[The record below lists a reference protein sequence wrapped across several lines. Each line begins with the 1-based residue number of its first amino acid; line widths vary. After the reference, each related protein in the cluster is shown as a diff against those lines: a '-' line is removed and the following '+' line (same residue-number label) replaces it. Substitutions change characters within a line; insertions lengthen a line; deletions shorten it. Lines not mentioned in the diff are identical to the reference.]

1 MVFIDTD
8 LAVCFLSSKKST
20 LNERAKT
27 IMDQLFKENSVI
39 KLTIFNFAELYRGAF
54 ISSQVPHN
62 LRIIEEFANR
72 FSIVP
77 FLKNDAIIYSKIYAE
92 LKQRGEIV
100 GDFDELIASIV
111 ISNDDTLYTRNIDH
125 FKRIKLLKFENWEEK
140 S

>member
-1 MVFIDTD
+1 
-8 LAVCFLSSKKST
+8 
-20 LNERAKT
+20 
-27 IMDQLFKENSVI
+27 MDQLFKENSVI

-54 ISSQVPHN
+54 ISSQVAHN

-111 ISNDDTLYTRNIDH
+111 ISNNDTLYTRNIDH

>member
-54 ISSQVPHN
+54 ISSQVAHN

-100 GDFDELIASIV
+100 GDFNELIASIV
-111 ISNDDTLYTRNIDH
+111 ISNNDTLYTRNIDH